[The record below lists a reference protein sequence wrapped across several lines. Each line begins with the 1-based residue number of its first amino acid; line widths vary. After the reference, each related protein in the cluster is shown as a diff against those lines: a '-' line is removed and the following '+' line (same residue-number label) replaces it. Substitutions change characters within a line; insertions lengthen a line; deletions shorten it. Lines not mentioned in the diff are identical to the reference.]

1 MSDIVLPTTKIPASI
16 KSPRNLIIL
25 SKPKTGKTT
34 LLAELDNCLIL
45 DLEKGTDG
53 IDAMKIHASSIEEIK
68 QIGEAIKKAGNPYTY
83 IAVDT
88 VTALEEMCIPYA
100 EKLYAK
106 TSMGKNWFKK
116 KLDGTLAE
124 DSGKAT
130 YGSILNLPN
139 GGGYFYLREAFTKV
153 VEFIKTWAPRTI
165 LVGHVKDTLLDKAG
179 VEVSSLDLDLTGKL
193 KRISTSQSD
202 AIGYL
207 YRKNGVNK
215 ITFKTTDEIA
225 CGARP
230 PHLRNEEFVI
240 SELKDDKLV
249 TYWDKI
255 YID

>member
-1 MSDIVLPTTKIPASI
+1 
-16 KSPRNLIIL
+16 
-25 SKPKTGKTT
+25 
-34 LLAELDNCLIL
+34 
-45 DLEKGTDG
+45 
-53 IDAMKIHASSIEEIK
+53 
-68 QIGEAIKKAGNPYTY
+68 
-83 IAVDT
+83 
-88 VTALEEMCIPYA
+88 
-100 EKLYAK
+100 
-106 TSMGKNWFKK
+106 
-116 KLDGTLAE
+116 
-124 DSGKAT
+124 
-130 YGSILNLPN
+130 
-139 GGGYFYLREAFTKV
+139 
-153 VEFIKTWAPRTI
+153 
-165 LVGHVKDTLLDKAG
+165 LLDKAG

-215 ITFKTTDEIA
+215 ITFKTTDEIS